1 MSPSNVSFFGRIE
14 VLFNGTWGTIC
25 DHWWNLRDAEV
36 VCRQLGYEGAVG
48 ALQRAIFGQGTG
60 QIWLYDVD
68 CLGHEKSLSEC
79 AHHGWGIHSCG
90 HSEDAGVH
98 CRPRGN

>member
-1 MSPSNVSFFGRIE
+1 MSPSNVSFFGRVE
-14 VLFNGTWGTIC
+14 VLFSGTWGTIC
-25 DHWWNLRDAEV
+25 DDSWNLRDAEV
-36 VCRQLGYEGAVG
+36 VCRQLGYDGALG
-48 ALQRAIFGQGTG
+48 ALQGAIFGQGTG
-60 QIWLYDVD
+60 QIWLDNVD

-79 AHHGWGIHSCG
+79 AHRGWGIHDCG